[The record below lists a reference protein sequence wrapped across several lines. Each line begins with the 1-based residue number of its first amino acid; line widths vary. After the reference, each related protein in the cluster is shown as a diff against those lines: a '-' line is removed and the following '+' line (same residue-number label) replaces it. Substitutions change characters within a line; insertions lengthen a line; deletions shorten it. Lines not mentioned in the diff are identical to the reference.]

1 MKKNKFIA
9 ILSKKNSAKIFLSI
23 LFLYFFS
30 LNIYQM
36 HDQHWTAML
45 DQDIKIIYNSLLIS
59 SGFEQEYRDHPAYTT
74 FMILGSIFKI
84 CSIFFDNFTINE
96 TLGSTNIDKEFQKLF
111 YIARIINSF
120 YVFLI
125 VFLTYKILI
134 ELKISQSLSILAT
147 SLALFFL
154 PFYELLFLLRSEIVS
169 VLMFLVS
176 FYFLIKFLNN
186 HKIFY
191 IILTGLFFCLA
202 MLAKIQVIFLY
213 LSLMVAIPFLIK
225 HLNSSVKFNRLIKT
239 NNLLGLSKIVLFL
252 SFFLYILTQIILSKF
267 FLNELNDPAF
277 SLLHNEDLFLLLFFI
292 AFYFIFIKLLSRYY
306 LINSNQI
313 IVSLGMIF
321 SGFVLGLLFVFLL
334 DVINIIPFH
343 ELNLLRLTN
352 PIKLM
357 TNQTFEMRHEVS
369 ILITIKALFQS
380 ILGYYDLTGQFNENY
395 NPKILN
401 VDLKIF
407 FRGLHFVLLI
417 LLILFYSYKIK
428 EKNSKY
434 LSIVLLFCLL
444 IYNLIF
450 ILRETFGYNIFLFP
464 FYIII
469 ISILLNKLNK
479 KYFFYILP
487 ITLLIFMME
496 NFHLSGTFK
505 NMFSR
510 EPSVYD
516 LCEVE
521 KWKNS
526 ENYVKN
532 YNSQSYIK
540 LVEDTEIW
548 IRVYTKRFYL
558 KANDYCVQL
567 RDEEGNRQTNFII
580 N

>member
-134 ELKISQSLSILAT
+134 ELKISQSLSILTT
-147 SLALFFL
+147 SLSLFFL

-169 VLMFLVS
+169 VLMFLFS

-186 HKIFY
+186 YKIFY

-292 AFYFIFIKLLSRYY
+292 AFYFIFIKLLSKYY

-321 SGFVLGLLFVFLL
+321 SGFVLGLLFVLFL

-343 ELNLLRLTN
+343 DLNLLRLTN

-380 ILGYYDLTGQFNENY
+380 ILGYYDLSGQFNENY

-505 NMFSR
+505 NMFNR

>member
-1 MKKNKFIA
+1 MKKNKFIV

-84 CSIFFDNFTINE
+84 CSIFFDNFAINE
-96 TLGSTNIDKEFQKLF
+96 TLGSTSIDKEFQKLF

-134 ELKISQSLSILAT
+134 ELKISQSLSILTT

-169 VLMFLVS
+169 VLMFLFS
-176 FYFLIKFLNN
+176 FYFFIKFLNN

-292 AFYFIFIKLLSRYY
+292 VFYFIFIKLLSKYY

-321 SGFVLGLLFVFLL
+321 SGFVLGLLFVLLL

-343 ELNLLRLTN
+343 DLNLLRLTN

-434 LSIVLLFCLL
+434 LSIVLLFGLL

-479 KYFFYILP
+479 KYFYNILP
-487 ITLLIFMME
+487 IFLLIFMME

-505 NMFSR
+505 NMFNR

-532 YNSQSYIK
+532 YNSQSYIT
-540 LVEDTEIW
+540 LVEDSEIW

-567 RDEEGNRQTNFII
+567 RDDESNRQTNFII

>member
-96 TLGSTNIDKEFQKLF
+96 TLGSTSIDKEFQKLF

-134 ELKISQSLSILAT
+134 ELKISQSLSILTT

-169 VLMFLVS
+169 VLMFLFS
-176 FYFLIKFLNN
+176 FYFFIKFLNN
-186 HKIFY
+186 YKIFY

-292 AFYFIFIKLLSRYY
+292 AFYFIFIKLLSKYY

-321 SGFVLGLLFVFLL
+321 SGFVLGLLFVLLL

-343 ELNLLRLTN
+343 DLNLLRLTN

-380 ILGYYDLTGQFNENY
+380 ILGYYDLSGQFNENY

-428 EKNSKY
+428 EKNSIY
-434 LSIVLLFCLL
+434 LSIVLLFGLL

-487 ITLLIFMME
+487 VALLIFMME

-505 NMFSR
+505 NMFNR

>member
-134 ELKISQSLSILAT
+134 ELKISQSLSILTT

-169 VLMFLVS
+169 VSMFLFS
-176 FYFLIKFLNN
+176 FYFFIKFLNN

-292 AFYFIFIKLLSRYY
+292 AFYFIFIKLLSKYY

-321 SGFVLGLLFVFLL
+321 SGFVLGLLFVLLL

-343 ELNLLRLTN
+343 DLNLLRLTN

-380 ILGYYDLTGQFNENY
+380 ILGYYDLTGQFNEDY

-434 LSIVLLFCLL
+434 LSIVLLFGLL

-479 KYFFYILP
+479 KYFYYILP
-487 ITLLIFMME
+487 ISLLIFMME

-505 NMFSR
+505 NMFNR

-540 LVEDTEIW
+540 LVEDSEIW

-567 RDEEGNRQTNFII
+567 RDEEGNRQTNFKI

>member
-96 TLGSTNIDKEFQKLF
+96 TLGSTSIDKEFQKLF

-134 ELKISQSLSILAT
+134 ELKISQSLSILTT

-169 VLMFLVS
+169 VLMFLFS
-176 FYFLIKFLNN
+176 FYFFIKFLNN

-292 AFYFIFIKLLSRYY
+292 VFYFIFIKLLSKYY

-321 SGFVLGLLFVFLL
+321 SGFVLGLLFVLLL

-343 ELNLLRLTN
+343 DLNLLRLTN

-380 ILGYYDLTGQFNENY
+380 ILGYYDLSGQFNENY

-434 LSIVLLFCLL
+434 LSIVLLFGLL

-479 KYFFYILP
+479 KYFYNILP
-487 ITLLIFMME
+487 IFLLIFMME

-505 NMFSR
+505 NMFNR

-532 YNSQSYIK
+532 YNSQSYIT
-540 LVEDTEIW
+540 LVEDSEIW

-567 RDEEGNRQTNFII
+567 RDEEGNRQTNFKI

>member
-1 MKKNKFIA
+1 MKKNKFIV

-84 CSIFFDNFTINE
+84 CSIFFDNFAINE
-96 TLGSTNIDKEFQKLF
+96 TLGSTSIDKEFQKLF

-134 ELKISQSLSILAT
+134 ELKISQSLSIFTT

-169 VLMFLVS
+169 VLMFLFS
-176 FYFLIKFLNN
+176 FYFFIKFLNN

-292 AFYFIFIKLLSRYY
+292 VFYFIFIKLLSKYY

-321 SGFVLGLLFVFLL
+321 SGFVLGLLFVLLL

-343 ELNLLRLTN
+343 DLNLLRLTN

-434 LSIVLLFCLL
+434 LSIVLLFGLL

-479 KYFFYILP
+479 KYFYNILP
-487 ITLLIFMME
+487 IFLLIFMME

-505 NMFSR
+505 NMFNR

-532 YNSQSYIK
+532 YNSQSYIT
-540 LVEDTEIW
+540 LVEDSEIW

-567 RDEEGNRQTNFII
+567 RDEEGNRQTNFKI

>member
-1 MKKNKFIA
+1 MKKNKFIV

-96 TLGSTNIDKEFQKLF
+96 TLGSTSIDKEFQKLF

-134 ELKISQSLSILAT
+134 ELKISQSLSILTT

-169 VLMFLVS
+169 VLMFLFS
-176 FYFLIKFLNN
+176 FYFFIKFLNN

-292 AFYFIFIKLLSRYY
+292 VFYFIFIKLLSKYY

-334 DVINIIPFH
+334 DVINIVPFH

-434 LSIVLLFCLL
+434 LSIVLLFGLL

-479 KYFFYILP
+479 KYFYYILP
-487 ITLLIFMME
+487 ISLLIFMME

-505 NMFSR
+505 NMFNR

-532 YNSQSYIK
+532 YNSQSYIT
-540 LVEDTEIW
+540 LVEDSEIW

-567 RDEEGNRQTNFII
+567 RDEEGNRQTNFKI

>member
-1 MKKNKFIA
+1 MKKNKFIV

-96 TLGSTNIDKEFQKLF
+96 TLGSTSIDKEFQKLF

-134 ELKISQSLSILAT
+134 ELKISQSLSILTT

-169 VLMFLVS
+169 VLMFLFS
-176 FYFLIKFLNN
+176 FYFFIKFLNN

-292 AFYFIFIKLLSRYY
+292 VFYFIFIKLLSKYY

-321 SGFVLGLLFVFLL
+321 SGFVLGLLFVLFL

-343 ELNLLRLTN
+343 DLNLLRLTN

-369 ILITIKALFQS
+369 ILITLKALFQS
-380 ILGYYDLTGQFNENY
+380 ILGYYDLSGQFNENY

-434 LSIVLLFCLL
+434 LSIVLLFGLL

-479 KYFFYILP
+479 KYFYYILP
-487 ITLLIFMME
+487 ISLLIFMME

-505 NMFSR
+505 NMFNR

-532 YNSQSYIK
+532 YNSQSYIT
-540 LVEDTEIW
+540 LVEDSEIW

-567 RDEEGNRQTNFII
+567 RDEEGNRQTNFKI

>member
-1 MKKNKFIA
+1 MKKNKFIV

-96 TLGSTNIDKEFQKLF
+96 TLGSTSIDKEFQKLF

-134 ELKISQSLSILAT
+134 ELKISQSLSILTT

-169 VLMFLVS
+169 VLMFLFS
-176 FYFLIKFLNN
+176 FYFFIKFLNN

-292 AFYFIFIKLLSRYY
+292 AFYFIFIKLLSKYY

-321 SGFVLGLLFVFLL
+321 SGFVLGLLFVLFL

-343 ELNLLRLTN
+343 DLNLLRLTN

-434 LSIVLLFCLL
+434 LSIVLLFGLL

-479 KYFFYILP
+479 KYFYYILP
-487 ITLLIFMME
+487 ISLLIFMME

-505 NMFSR
+505 NMFNR

-532 YNSQSYIK
+532 YNSQSYIT
-540 LVEDTEIW
+540 LVEDSEIW

-567 RDEEGNRQTNFII
+567 RDEEGNRQTNFKI

>member
-84 CSIFFDNFTINE
+84 CSIFFDNFAINE
-96 TLGSTNIDKEFQKLF
+96 TLGSTSIDKEFQKLF

-134 ELKISQSLSILAT
+134 ELKISQSLSIFTT

-169 VLMFLVS
+169 VLMFLFS
-176 FYFLIKFLNN
+176 FYFFIKFLNN

-292 AFYFIFIKLLSRYY
+292 AFYFIFIKLLSKYY

-321 SGFVLGLLFVFLL
+321 SGFVLGLLFVLLL

-343 ELNLLRLTN
+343 DLNLLRLTN

-380 ILGYYDLTGQFNENY
+380 ILGYYDLTGQFNEDY

-479 KYFFYILP
+479 KYFYYILP
-487 ITLLIFMME
+487 ISLLIFMME

-505 NMFSR
+505 NMFNR

-540 LVEDTEIW
+540 LVEDSEIW

-567 RDEEGNRQTNFII
+567 RDEEGNRQTNFKI

>member
-292 AFYFIFIKLLSRYY
+292 AFYFIFIKLLSKYY

-321 SGFVLGLLFVFLL
+321 SGFVLGLLFVLFL

-343 ELNLLRLTN
+343 DLNLLRLTN

-380 ILGYYDLTGQFNENY
+380 ILGYYDLTGQFNEDY

-434 LSIVLLFCLL
+434 LSIVLLFGLL

-479 KYFFYILP
+479 KYFYYILP
-487 ITLLIFMME
+487 ISLLIFMME

-505 NMFSR
+505 NMFNR

-540 LVEDTEIW
+540 LVEDSEIW

>member
-1 MKKNKFIA
+1 MKKNKFIV

-84 CSIFFDNFTINE
+84 CSIFFDNFAINE
-96 TLGSTNIDKEFQKLF
+96 TLGSTSIDKEFQKLF

-134 ELKISQSLSILAT
+134 ELKISQSLSIFTT

-169 VLMFLVS
+169 VLMFLFS
-176 FYFLIKFLNN
+176 FYFFIKFLNN

-292 AFYFIFIKLLSRYY
+292 AFYFIFIKLLSKYY

-321 SGFVLGLLFVFLL
+321 SGFVLGLLFVLLL

-343 ELNLLRLTN
+343 DLNLLRLTN

-434 LSIVLLFCLL
+434 LSIVLLFGLL

-487 ITLLIFMME
+487 IALLIFMME

-505 NMFSR
+505 NMFNR

-532 YNSQSYIK
+532 YNSQSYIT
-540 LVEDTEIW
+540 LVEDSEIW

-567 RDEEGNRQTNFII
+567 RDEEGNRQTNFKI

>member
-134 ELKISQSLSILAT
+134 ELKISQSLSILTT

-169 VLMFLVS
+169 VSMFLFS
-176 FYFLIKFLNN
+176 FYFFIKFLNN

-292 AFYFIFIKLLSRYY
+292 AFYFIFIKLLSKYY

-321 SGFVLGLLFVFLL
+321 SGFVLGLLFVLFL

-343 ELNLLRLTN
+343 DLNLLRLTN

-380 ILGYYDLTGQFNENY
+380 ILGYYDLTGQFNEDY

-434 LSIVLLFCLL
+434 LSIVLLFGLL

-487 ITLLIFMME
+487 IALLIFMME

-505 NMFSR
+505 NMFNR

-567 RDEEGNRQTNFII
+567 RDDESNRQTNFII

>member
-96 TLGSTNIDKEFQKLF
+96 TLGSTSIDKEFQKLF
-111 YIARIINSF
+111 YIARIINSL

-169 VLMFLVS
+169 VSMFLFS
-176 FYFLIKFLNN
+176 FYFFIKFLNN

-213 LSLMVAIPFLIK
+213 LLLMVAIPFLIK

-292 AFYFIFIKLLSRYY
+292 AFYFIFIKLLSKYY

-321 SGFVLGLLFVFLL
+321 SGFVLGLLFVLFL

-343 ELNLLRLTN
+343 DLNLLRLTN

-380 ILGYYDLTGQFNENY
+380 ILGYYDLTGQFNEDY

-401 VDLKIF
+401 VD
-407 FRGLHFVLLI
+407 
-417 LLILFYSYKIK
+417 
-428 EKNSKY
+428 
-434 LSIVLLFCLL
+434 
-444 IYNLIF
+444 
-450 ILRETFGYNIFLFP
+450 
-464 FYIII
+464 
-469 ISILLNKLNK
+469 
-479 KYFFYILP
+479 
-487 ITLLIFMME
+487 
-496 NFHLSGTFK
+496 
-505 NMFSR
+505 
-510 EPSVYD
+510 
-516 LCEVE
+516 
-521 KWKNS
+521 
-526 ENYVKN
+526 
-532 YNSQSYIK
+532 
-540 LVEDTEIW
+540 
-548 IRVYTKRFYL
+548 
-558 KANDYCVQL
+558 
-567 RDEEGNRQTNFII
+567 
-580 N
+580 

>member
-96 TLGSTNIDKEFQKLF
+96 TLGSTSIDKEFQKLF

-134 ELKISQSLSILAT
+134 ELKISQSLSILTT

-169 VLMFLVS
+169 VLMFLFS
-176 FYFLIKFLNN
+176 FYFFIKFLNN
-186 HKIFY
+186 YKIFY

-225 HLNSSVKFNRLIKT
+225 HLNSSVKFNKLIKT
-239 NNLLGLSKIVLFL
+239 NNLLGLSKIILFL
-252 SFFLYILTQIILSKF
+252 SFFLYILTQITLSKF

-277 SLLHNEDLFLLLFFI
+277 SLLHNEDLFLLLIFI
-292 AFYFIFIKLLSRYY
+292 VFYFIFIKLLSKYY

-321 SGFVLGLLFVFLL
+321 SGFVLGLLFVLFL

-343 ELNLLRLTN
+343 DLNLLRLTN

-380 ILGYYDLTGQFNENY
+380 ILGYYDLSGQFNENY

-540 LVEDTEIW
+540 LVEDSEIW

-567 RDEEGNRQTNFII
+567 RDEEGNRQTNFKI